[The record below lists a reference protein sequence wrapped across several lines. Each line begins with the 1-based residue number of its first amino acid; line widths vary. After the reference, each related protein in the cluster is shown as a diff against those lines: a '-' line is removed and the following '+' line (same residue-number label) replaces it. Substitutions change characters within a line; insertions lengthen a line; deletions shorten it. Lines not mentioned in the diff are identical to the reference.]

1 MIRNLILLCVLI
13 LFWFGLH
20 AQYHWIPVFKEKNVY
35 MSDIHPEK
43 NKKITDME
51 TYHETV
57 SSEKIFTEMIANNK
71 QGIILALK
79 DNNKKFWV
87 DQEGYLS
94 KFQRF
99 IIQKILD
106 VNRNNRNI
114 DYKGSKTPDEAA
126 YEVDSEV
133 RYYEVSLRC
142 EYEELIVLI
151 NEIEKSNRIYKVD
164 KLVIKNSPDKQK
176 AGLDVTL
183 KLKEIT
189 IDT

>member
-20 AQYHWIPVFKEKNVY
+20 AQYHWVPVFKEKNVY

-79 DNNKKFWV
+79 DNNKK
-87 DQEGYLS
+87 
-94 KFQRF
+94 
-99 IIQKILD
+99 
-106 VNRNNRNI
+106 
-114 DYKGSKTPDEAA
+114 
-126 YEVDSEV
+126 
-133 RYYEVSLRC
+133 
-142 EYEELIVLI
+142 
-151 NEIEKSNRIYKVD
+151 
-164 KLVIKNSPDKQK
+164 
-176 AGLDVTL
+176 L
-183 KLKEIT
+183 KLIIYLYHYRT
-189 IDT
+189 ILKALLPKAKDQYLIMVHGLGIYN

>member
-20 AQYHWIPVFKEKNVY
+20 AQYHWVPVFKEKNVY

-79 DNNKKFWV
+79 DNNKKFWNFYHAFT
-87 DQEGYLS
+87 QKNLYSLTQMNN
-94 KFQRF
+94 QRNHF
-99 IIQKILD
+99 
-106 VNRNNRNI
+106 
-114 DYKGSKTPDEAA
+114 
-126 YEVDSEV
+126 
-133 RYYEVSLRC
+133 
-142 EYEELIVLI
+142 
-151 NEIEKSNRIYKVD
+151 
-164 KLVIKNSPDKQK
+164 
-176 AGLDVTL
+176 
-183 KLKEIT
+183 
-189 IDT
+189 